1 MPYHNQVTLVGNVV
15 RDPSVKNVQNG
26 GIVAHLT
33 LGLTRRWTTDAGERK
48 EEATFVEVDSFGKV
62 AAVVEK
68 YVRKGDPILVDGRLR
83 FDQWEDKQTG
93 NKRNKLSVVA
103 NGIQMLSKPEK
114 QGDGASAQARP
125 SAPTQQPSNTEE
137 DSVPF

>member
-15 RDPSVKNVQNG
+15 RDPSVKSVNNG

-33 LGLTRRWTTDAGERK
+33 LGMTRRWSTDSGERK

-68 YVRKGDPILVDGRLR
+68 YVKKGDPILVDGRLR

-93 NKRNKLSVVA
+93 QKRNKLTVVA
-103 NGIQMLSKPEK
+103 SGIQMLSKPEK
-114 QGDGASAQARP
+114 QGDGAPAQAKP
-125 SAPTQQPSNTEE
+125 QAAAQQPAESG
-137 DSVPF
+137 DDVPF